1 MIHVDCPATLK
12 ASCVC
17 VREREKEG
25 GEKERERERE
35 RVLLFNYRC
44 LCEHLLFHNYVRV
57 LVSF

>member
-12 ASCVC
+12 ASCVCVC

-35 RVLLFNYRC
+35 REYYC
-44 LCEHLLFHNYVRV
+44 LITDACVNIYF
-57 LVSF
+57 SIIMCMSW